1 MLPIVTL
8 IALSSLEDASKFLL
22 LHFRLSWRDESILF
36 LRIPRAIPQ
45 SKGCMLAFDGL
56 GAAFSSHSDP
66 PKARYGFNQQE
77 ISLK

>member
-1 MLPIVTL
+1 MLPLVTL

-45 SKGCMLAFDGL
+45 SKGCMLPFDNL
-56 GAAFSSHSDP
+56 GSGQYSAL
-66 PKARYGFNQQE
+66 
-77 ISLK
+77 ISTTHQIVHGY